1 MSKLV
6 LQVCTALVAL
16 IPIATGIVSM
26 LAVDR

>member
-6 LQVCTALVAL
+6 LQMCTALLAL

-26 LAVDR
+26 LGVDR